1 MERENAD
8 MSLLITLEPPT
19 KPMNDEATSA
29 GFYTPE
35 AYPDRHFPRVQ
46 IATIEDILTGNG
58 PAIPQLGL
66 SHEPPPS
73 AAPHANVAPRAAP
86 KECCRRVPP
95 THLRHSRAATRHS
108 RPPTSF

>member
-19 KPMNDEATSA
+19 KPMIDEATSA

-35 AYPDRHFPRVQ
+35 AFPDRHFPRVQ
-46 IATIEDILTGNG
+46 IATIEDILNGNG

-66 SHEPPPS
+66 SPVPHLPPRPTPTSRPGPPPNN
-73 AAPHANVAPRAAP
+73 AVGA
-86 KECCRRVPP
+86 PP

-108 RPPTSF
+108 RPPMSF